1 MFRISRFSGS
11 FDIIAMV
18 GLASLLILCLMSY
31 FFPIINSPT
40 LFYTIGL
47 ASFCGLSYPFLWW
60 KLKKDPIMW
69 IFNYVFGNQ
78 RALSMFSIWIICI
91 LCAFLIV
98 MNQSSKATTVN
109 RKYFHALVVIVYT
122 SGILIDVNFL
132 YLSSIVSLCIMLL
145 LEHIRFH
152 KIEPLA
158 AILNRSFQ
166 AFKDDKDVG
175 DLVLTNL
182 YLLAGVSLPLWISND
197 LTQANSVLL
206 LSGVL
211 SIGVGDSFA
220 SIIGSKWGR
229 IKLIPYTEKTLEGL
243 IASKW
248 GKIKLMMP
256 YTEKTVEGLI
266 ASVLSQVIF
275 VKLLQIGNFVNFRP
289 ILIISIFVT
298 SVLETITTQVDNL
311 ALPLVMYILNSIL

>member
-1 MFRISRFSGS
+1 M
-11 FDIIAMV
+11 
-18 GLASLLILCLMSY
+18 
-31 FFPIINSPT
+31 
-40 LFYTIGL
+40 
-47 ASFCGLSYPFLWW
+47 
-60 KLKKDPIMW
+60 
-69 IFNYVFGNQ
+69 
-78 RALSMFSIWIICI
+78 
-91 LCAFLIV
+91 
-98 MNQSSKATTVN
+98 
-109 RKYFHALVVIVYT
+109 
-122 SGILIDVNFL
+122 
-132 YLSSIVSLCIMLL
+132 
-145 LEHIRFH
+145 EHIRFH

-229 IKLIPYTEKTLEGL
+229 IKLIPYTEKT
-243 IASKW
+243 
-248 GKIKLMMP
+248 
-256 YTEKTVEGLI
+256 VEGLI

>member
-1 MFRISRFSGS
+1 M
-11 FDIIAMV
+11 
-18 GLASLLILCLMSY
+18 
-31 FFPIINSPT
+31 
-40 LFYTIGL
+40 
-47 ASFCGLSYPFLWW
+47 
-60 KLKKDPIMW
+60 
-69 IFNYVFGNQ
+69 
-78 RALSMFSIWIICI
+78 
-91 LCAFLIV
+91 
-98 MNQSSKATTVN
+98 
-109 RKYFHALVVIVYT
+109 
-122 SGILIDVNFL
+122 
-132 YLSSIVSLCIMLL
+132 
-145 LEHIRFH
+145 EHIRFH

-229 IKLIPYTEKTLEGL
+229 IKLIPYTEKTVEGL
-243 IASKW
+243 IGSKW

-311 ALPLVMYILNSIL
+311 ALPLVMYILNSIF